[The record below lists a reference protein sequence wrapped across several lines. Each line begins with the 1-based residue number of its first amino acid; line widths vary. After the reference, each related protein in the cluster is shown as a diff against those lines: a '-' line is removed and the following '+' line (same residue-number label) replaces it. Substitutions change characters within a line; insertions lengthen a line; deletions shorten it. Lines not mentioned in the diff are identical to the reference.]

1 MLSALTGTFL
11 GFALKYLW
19 GEAARERQ
27 QSIKQ
32 VFSPADLQAVLE
44 KKRLFL
50 LLSD

>member
-27 QSIKQ
+27 QSTKQ

-44 KKRLFL
+44 KKGLFL